1 MSSENEPQSENE
13 PHTEDEPYTGPE
25 RRKGQR
31 RKLVDRRECVRFEPD
46 KAPRRSGKD
55 RRRSTQDMWERRDD

>member
-1 MSSENEPQSENE
+1 MSSEDD

-31 RKLVDRRECVRFEPD
+31 RETVDRRENLRYEPE
-46 KAPRRSGKD
+46 KEPRRSGKD
-55 RRRSTQDMWERRDD
+55 RRRSTHDLWDRRDI